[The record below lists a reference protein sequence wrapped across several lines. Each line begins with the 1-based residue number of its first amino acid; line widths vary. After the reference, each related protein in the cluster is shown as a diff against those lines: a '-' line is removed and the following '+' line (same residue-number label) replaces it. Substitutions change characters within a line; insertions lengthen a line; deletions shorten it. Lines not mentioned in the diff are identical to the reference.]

1 MRRQVNS
8 ARAFTLVELLV
19 VIAIIAIL
27 IAVLLPVVISA
38 KRQAQQVQC
47 ASNLRQL
54 GVAMTV
60 YTQEYKYFPVA
71 QFDCFVGTDLAWGEA
86 WPVRLRK
93 LLGGNRRVFYCP
105 AQESRC
111 QWTSD
116 APGAKVFADEVHTRL
131 GYELGERLLINS
143 GAKGTGSWFSY
154 GCNIFGSGGARGTRG
169 FTYKQPLTLPLTPDV
184 MPGVV
189 RQAMAVKRPSEF
201 IVMADTTATGEY
213 DFQVTPDNTSLGP
226 GDEDII
232 ATIHGGGANVLFFDG
247 HVQWYLQKD
256 IKIGTRPLLPQEA
269 PKQRLWNADNEPA
282 RQW

>member
-1 MRRQVNS
+1 MFVPWQSVPPRIDIFRRQIACFRSSAGPCRINDLFRALCEDCECRKERVMRRQVNS

-93 LLGGNRRVFYCP
+93 LLGGNR
-105 AQESRC
+105 
-111 QWTSD
+111 
-116 APGAKVFADEVHTRL
+116 
-131 GYELGERLLINS
+131 
-143 GAKGTGSWFSY
+143 
-154 GCNIFGSGGARGTRG
+154 
-169 FTYKQPLTLPLTPDV
+169 
-184 MPGVV
+184 
-189 RQAMAVKRPSEF
+189 
-201 IVMADTTATGEY
+201 
-213 DFQVTPDNTSLGP
+213 
-226 GDEDII
+226 
-232 ATIHGGGANVLFFDG
+232 
-247 HVQWYLQKD
+247 
-256 IKIGTRPLLPQEA
+256 
-269 PKQRLWNADNEPA
+269 
-282 RQW
+282 